1 MIAFFGQLY
10 KMNDIYYLNFK
21 GKTAQLMNQN
31 KQIIRK
37 FTVSSEITNAQV
49 TGSGVNAIVA
59 ITMKNGKTILYKSN
73 GQIIRK

>member
-1 MIAFFGQLY
+1 MEML
-10 KMNDIYYLNFK
+10 YLNFK
-21 GKTAQLMNQN
+21 GKTAQLLNQN

-37 FTVSSEITNAQV
+37 FSVSSEITNAQV
-49 TGSGVNAIVA
+49 TGIGQNAVIA

>member
-1 MIAFFGQLY
+1 MDML
-10 KMNDIYYLNFK
+10 YLNFK
-21 GKTAQLMNQN
+21 GKTAQLLNQN

-37 FTVSSEITNAQV
+37 FSVSSEITNAQV
-49 TGSGVNAIVA
+49 TGTGQNAVIA

>member
-1 MIAFFGQLY
+1 MEML
-10 KMNDIYYLNFK
+10 YLNFK
-21 GKTAQLMNQN
+21 GKTAQLLNQN

-37 FTVSSEITNAQV
+37 FSVSSEITNAQV
-49 TGSGVNAIVA
+49 TGTGLNAVIA

>member
-1 MIAFFGQLY
+1 
-10 KMNDIYYLNFK
+10 
-21 GKTAQLMNQN
+21 MNQN

>member
-1 MIAFFGQLY
+1 ML
-10 KMNDIYYLNFK
+10 YLNFK
-21 GKTAQLMNQN
+21 GKTAQLLNQN

-37 FTVSSEITNAQV
+37 FSVSSEITNAQV
-49 TGSGVNAIVA
+49 TGTGQSAVIA

>member
-1 MIAFFGQLY
+1 ML
-10 KMNDIYYLNFK
+10 YLNFK
-21 GKTAQLMNQN
+21 GKTAQLLNQN

-37 FTVSSEITNAQV
+37 FSVSSEITNAQV
-49 TGSGVNAIVA
+49 TGAGQNAVIA

>member
-1 MIAFFGQLY
+1 MEML
-10 KMNDIYYLNFK
+10 YLNFN
-21 GKTAQLMNQN
+21 GKTAQLLNQN

-37 FTVSSEITNAQV
+37 FSVSSEITNAQV
-49 TGSGVNAIVA
+49 TGTGQNAVIA